1 MNEIIS
7 YIIRFLIGGEK
18 PGELVSLVGYTSD
31 IYKISNYRVVIVPS
45 PFFSDGI
52 YGTDAS
58 LPKLPLEEV
67 DGTPL
72 LFGSPKIE
80 WVNDVLVV
88 YADIIASAYFLLTR
102 YEEIRKR
109 NIRDEHGRF
118 PGKQSLPYKAG
129 VLHRPIV
136 DEYGRL
142 LRKWLREARVTKAV
156 DQQPQIKKIWLTHDV
171 DAPFYCRTFRN
182 LCRET
187 LKGSGFFN
195 AWKMFTGELKDDPY
209 YTFPWLLEQ
218 GEDLKNVVGRE
229 RCESVLFFKDG
240 GTSAFDKPHYHILS
254 KDMQDLLRLCETAHA
269 RIGLHCSYDAGM
281 TPSLV
286 VSEKNALEKHT
297 GKKITLNR
305 HHYLASREPEDMDW
319 LEKAGITDDFTIGY
333 ADIAGFRLGTS
344 RPVHWIN
351 PENRRISP
359 LILHPLTIMD
369 CTLNESNYMGF
380 GYEEALVYALQLIEK
395 VNEFNGE
402 VVLLWHNDAVTTGAK
417 PAVSVDWH
425 RTLFSAIIKELKE
438 E

>member
-7 YIIRFLIGGEK
+7 YIIKFLIGGEN
-18 PGELVSLVGYTSD
+18 PGELLSLVGYTSD
-31 IYKISNYRVVIVPS
+31 INKISNYRVVIVPS
-45 PFFSDGI
+45 HFFSDGV

-58 LPKLPLEEV
+58 LPALPLDEIE
-67 DGTPL
+67 GIPL

-88 YADIIASAYFLLTR
+88 YADIVASAYFLLTR

-118 PGKQSLPYKAG
+118 PGKQSLPYKSG
-129 VLHRPIV
+129 FLHRPIV
-136 DEYGRL
+136 DEYGKL
-142 LRKWLREARVTKAV
+142 LRKWLREARVSKAI
-156 DQQPQIKKIWLTHDV
+156 DPQPEIKKIWLTHDV
-171 DAPFYCRTFRN
+171 DAPYYCRTLRN

-187 LKGSGFFN
+187 LKGVGFLK

-218 GEDLKNVVGRE
+218 GEDLKNVVGHD
-229 RCESVLFFKDG
+229 RCESILFFKDG
-240 GTSAFDKPHYHILS
+240 GTSIYDKPHYHILS
-254 KDMQDLLRLCETAHA
+254 KDLQELLHLCETAHA
-269 RIGLHCSYDAGM
+269 HIGLHSSYDAGI

-286 VSEKNALEKHT
+286 ASEKNALEKHT
-297 GKKITLNR
+297 GKKITFNR

-359 LILHPLTIMD
+359 LLLHPLTIMD
-369 CTLNESNYMGF
+369 CSLNEPNYMGF

-395 VNEFNGE
+395 VTESNGE
-402 VVLLWHNDAVTTGAK
+402 LILLWHNDAVATNAK
-417 PAVSVDWH
+417 LAVSVDWH
-425 RTLFSAIIKELKE
+425 RTFFNSIIKELKE